1 MDVKEAIYG
10 RRSIRKYTG
19 QTISE
24 EDLVDILEA
33 GIMAPSAMNLQQWH
47 FVMVRDK
54 ALIEE
59 SREIMSKVFDTFKP
73 VLTDRFSKHPHIVHE
88 TGDFMKTLGGAPAIL
103 LAFVSR
109 EDYNN
114 SLPALSG
121 VCAGLQ
127 NMLLAAYEKGI
138 GSCWLTA
145 PITAHMEDEFER
157 RFAPG
162 KGRFVAF
169 VTFGYPDENPPVPPR
184 RSGKYE
190 IL

>member
-1 MDVKEAIYG
+1 MEVKEAIYG
-10 RRSIRKYTG
+10 RRSIRKYTDRD
-19 QTISE
+19 ISY

-121 VCAGLQ
+121 VCAAIE

-145 PITAHMEDEFER
+145 PITARMEDEFER

-169 VTFGYPDENPPVPPR
+169 ITLGYPDETPPIPPR

-190 IL
+190 IR

>member
-1 MDVKEAIYG
+1 MEVMDAIYN
-10 RRSIRKYTG
+10 RRSIRKYTERE
-19 QTISE
+19 IPRKDLE
-24 EDLVDILEA
+24 EILEA
-33 GIMAPSAMNLQQWH
+33 GLMAPSAMNLQQWH
-47 FVMVRDK
+47 FVMVQDRAK
-54 ALIEE
+54 IEE
-59 SREIMSKVFDTFKP
+59 SREIMSKVYDTFKP
-73 VLTDRFSKHPHIVHE
+73 VLTERFSKHPHIVHE

-103 LAFVSR
+103 LAFISR

-121 VCAGLQ
+121 VCAALQ
-127 NMLLAAYEKGI
+127 NMLLAAYDKGI

-145 PITAHMEDEFER
+145 PITARMEDEFER

-169 VTFGYPDENPPVPPR
+169 VTLGYPDEAPPTPPR
-184 RSGKYE
+184 RRGKYE

>member
-1 MDVKEAIYG
+1 MEVMDAIYG
-10 RRSIRKYTG
+10 RRSIRKYTD
-19 QTISE
+19 QEIPY
-24 EDLVDILEA
+24 EDLKEILEA
-33 GIMAPSAMNLQQWH
+33 GLMAPSAMNLQQWY

-54 ALIEE
+54 SRIEE

-73 VLTDRFSKHPHIVHE
+73 VLTERFSKHPHIVHE
-88 TGDFMKTLGGAPAIL
+88 TSDFMKTLGGAPAIL

-109 EDYNN
+109 EDYNK
-114 SLPALSG
+114 SLPAVSG
-121 VCAGLQ
+121 VCAALQ
-127 NMLLAAYEKGI
+127 NMLLAAYAKGI

-169 VTFGYPDENPPVPPR
+169 VTLGYPDETPPIPPR